1 MAVTVNVDGLEELNN
16 TLTQLGDKA
25 QSVAA
30 KGLYE
35 GAGIMAESV
44 NRAAETIVTAKFTK
58 KKKHRFPSPEE
69 KAIVTQAGALGIA
82 KFDKSDGDVQTS
94 VGYGGR
100 GYAML
105 GGKKKPIPL
114 IAYSIDSG
122 TSFMPKQPFI
132 RRGANA
138 GKQKAMDKIEDVIL
152 EEFEKI
158 TETEGKT

>member
-1 MAVTVNVDGLEELNN
+1 MPVTINVNGLEELND
-16 TLTQLGDKA
+16 TLEQLGEHA
-25 QSVAA
+25 QGIAA

-35 GAGIMAESV
+35 GAAIMSESMSKAAES
-44 NRAAETIVTAKFTK
+44 IVTAKFSG

-69 KAIVTQAGALGIA
+69 KAIVTKAGALGIA

-94 VGYGGR
+94 VGYGSK

-105 GGKKKPIPL
+105 GGKRKPIPQ
-114 IAYSIDSG
+114 IAYAINSG

-138 GKQKAMDKIEDVIL
+138 GKQKALEKIEEVIL
-152 EEFEKI
+152 DEFEKI

>member
-1 MAVTVNVDGLEELNN
+1 MAVKIDVDGLEKLNN
-16 TLTQLGDKA
+16 TLTQLGEKA
-25 QSVAA
+25 QGSAA

-44 NRAAETIVTAKFTK
+44 NRAAETIVTAPFGGK
-58 KKKHRFPSPEE
+58 KSHRFPSPEE
-69 KAIVTQAGALGIA
+69 KAIVTNAGALGIA

-94 VGYGGR
+94 VGYGNK

-105 GGKKKPIPL
+105 GGKRKPVPL
-114 IAYSIDSG
+114 IAYAINSG

-138 GKQKAMDKIEDVIL
+138 GKQSAVEKIEEVIL

-158 TETEGKT
+158 TGEEKTT